1 MQEEIYRKIRKFA
14 EETSM
19 FEQAA
24 GISAGVSGGGDSTAM
39 LDLLIRLRE
48 EYGFRLQ
55 VVHVNHKIRGEEAQR
70 DQRLVEELCREKDIP
85 CRVYTYDVPYL
96 ADKWKTGYEEA
107 GRKVRKE
114 AFFAAE
120 NILRQKTGGQG
131 RILTA
136 LAHNKNDLA
145 ETMLHHLA
153 RGAGI
158 RGLSSMKPV
167 SGGLIR
173 PLLCLERK
181 EIDEYLKERKISY
194 VLDRTNLEDHYT
206 RNRIRHHIIP
216 VMEQEINEK
225 TVSHMAETA
234 ELLEK
239 TEEYLSCQGRK
250 LLKTAEAGSGEF
262 LFRPA
267 FFDQP
272 KIIQTY
278 AVREALEKTADQ
290 RQDLSLI
297 HIKTVL
303 EMQNK
308 RTGSRADLPYGLE
321 AVRTYEGV
329 ILREKKQEKSP
340 QDENGEK
347 VWSLPV
353 PGELRCPLGIFRT
366 EIFSYSGQKILEKKY
381 TKWMDCDKIKYGLTV
396 RTRKSGDYM
405 VINGKGNRKKLTR
418 CMIDDKVPGEYRDQI
433 PLIAAGSEVLWAVG
447 ERSGESARITSVT
460 RTVLQIEY
468 QGRTSENV
476 QCVRKI
482 PDRRRKRDE

>member
-1 MQEEIYRKIRKFA
+1 
-14 EETSM
+14 
-19 FEQAA
+19 
-24 GISAGVSGGGDSTAM
+24 
-39 LDLLIRLRE
+39 
-48 EYGFRLQ
+48 
-55 VVHVNHKIRGEEAQR
+55 
-70 DQRLVEELCREKDIP
+70 
-85 CRVYTYDVPYL
+85 
-96 ADKWKTGYEEA
+96 
-107 GRKVRKE
+107 
-114 AFFAAE
+114 
-120 NILRQKTGGQG
+120 
-131 RILTA
+131 
-136 LAHNKNDLA
+136 
-145 ETMLHHLA
+145 
-153 RGAGI
+153 
-158 RGLSSMKPV
+158 MKPV

-173 PLLCLERK
+173 PLLCIERK

-250 LLKTAEAGSGEF
+250 LLKTAEADSGEF

-321 AVRTYEGV
+321 AARTYEGV